1 VGRAPPWAASRLPPR
16 MLRLV
21 VAATLLVLV
30 FAGCGHDEEAATAV
44 QQTAET
50 EGLYLDVNGLKY
62 QIQMSRY
69 MNPNDVEDQEYLVG
83 LPESS
88 AAPSEEEI
96 YFGVWVRVEN
106 TSEDETRPA
115 ASVWEIHDTQENVY
129 RPLPVDPEVNPF
141 VFEPVDVPP
150 KTVIPLAT
158 STAGQGPTQGLLLL
172 FKIRNESFS
181 NRPLELKFRNGGSG
195 QEGTYDL
202 DV

>member
-1 VGRAPPWAASRLPPR
+1 MRLAVA
-16 MLRLV
+16 LALLALV
-21 VAATLLVLV
+21 A
-30 FAGCGHDEEAATAV
+30 AGCGKSAGTSQ

-83 LPESS
+83 LPEGTEG
-88 AAPSEEEI
+88 PREDEI

-106 TSEDETRPA
+106 TSAEETRPA
-115 ASVWEIHDTQENVY
+115 ASIWEIHDTQENVY
-129 RPLPVDPEVNPF
+129 RPLAIDTEINPF
-141 VFEPVDVPP
+141 AFEPIDVPP
-150 KTVIPLAT
+150 KTVLPLA
-158 STAGQGPTQGLLLL
+158 SSAAGQGPIQGLMLL
-172 FKIRNESFS
+172 FLIRNESFQ
-181 NRPLELKFRNGGSG
+181 NRPLELVFRNGGDG